1 MPHGIDALLIDVEGV
16 LVSGAAPLPGALE
29 ASVRLRAAGVPFR
42 LLTNITR
49 LSAAE
54 IARRLESLGFSIDAD
69 EVWNPPRLAAL
80 ALRRSPVRMPAAWLE
95 RTVLAAELPGVPH
108 LLDLEPGAAPPDLV
122 LLGDAGEAW
131 SDAAAARL
139 SAACLAGARIWRLA
153 RRPEPA
159 VLGMAA
165 SPLAR
170 LPEVEGDVLIAKP
183 DAGAFRAAVADLGLP
198 ETAVVAM
205 VGDDLEVDV
214 AGARS
219 AGLTSVLVLS
229 GRTSLADLE
238 AVLGQAGNPARPDRH
253 ADDLGAFVHRW
264 LKIR

>member
-69 EVWNPPRLAAL
+69 EVWNPPRLAAR
-80 ALRRSPVRMPAAWLE
+80 ALRGSPVRTPAAWLE
-95 RTVLAAELPGVPH
+95 RAVLAAELPGVPH
-108 LLDLEPGAAPPDLV
+108 LLDLDSEAPPPDLV
-122 LLGDAGEAW
+122 LLGDSGEAW

-139 SAACLAGARIWRLA
+139 SAACLAGAGVWRLA
-153 RRPEPA
+153 RRPEPP
-159 VLGMAA
+159 VLGMPA
-165 SPLAR
+165 SALAQ
-170 LPEVEGDVLIAKP
+170 LPEVEGAVLLAKP
-183 DAGAFRAAVADLGLP
+183 AAGAFRAAVADLGLP
-198 ETAVVAM
+198 DGAVVAM
-205 VGDDLEVDV
+205 VGDDLDVDV
-214 AGARS
+214 AGARA

-229 GRTSLADLE
+229 GRTSSTDLE
-238 AVLGQAGNPARPDRH
+238 AVLGQPGHPARPDRH
-253 ADDLGAFVHRW
+253 ADDFGAFVHRW